1 MTASKKIH
9 IKLIKSPFGRLPKHR
24 QCVLALGLRKINQIV
39 ERDDTPEIRGLINK
53 INYLVVVEERKK

>member
-1 MTASKKIH
+1 MTASTKLH
-9 IKLIKSPFGRLPKHR
+9 IKLIKSPCGRLPKHR

-53 INYLVVVEERKK
+53 IYYMVAVEEKRK